1 MYSTYSLLLYHMF
14 VVSKTL
20 KHSIILWSGSVLDG
34 SERWWHRVRKWEG
47 EISGLARAPA
57 LWWDARLLF
66 WSSTCPC
73 LLAGHQKKINLHQ
86 DWCNFSCSHLQ
97 CHRKQQISWSKE
109 GGSRGCSQVSFW
121 GLFMLNSCSFTLS
134 GGFKGWDGVCCSWS
148 CGCTDM
154 CVLKAGYLQRGTLG
168 LVCSLDEKTRGRR
181 NEMAVWVSSHFADLL
196 PMDLCQRT
204 RWNGPGWGK
213 GSQRS
218 FGAAGRDGECAGRS
232 TLCGWAS
239 WQSQTEE
246 E

>member
-1 MYSTYSLLLYHMF
+1 MA
-14 VVSKTL
+14 L
-20 KHSIILWSGSVLDG
+20 KGDGIVWGSGRGRFLGLHVLQPCG
-34 SERWWHRVRKWEG
+34 EMLGCSSEAALV
-47 EISGLARAPA
+47 PA
-57 LWWDARLLF
+57 CWQG
-66 WSSTCPC
+66 T
-73 LLAGHQKKINLHQ
+73 KKIINLHQ
-86 DWCNFSCSHLQ
+86 DWCNFSCSHVQ

-121 GLFMLNSCSFTLS
+121 GLFMLNSCSFTLPGS
-134 GGFKGWDGVCCSWS
+134 FKRWGGVCCSWS

-154 CVLKAGYLQRGTLG
+154 CVLKAGYLQRGTLLG
-168 LVCSLDEKTRGRR
+168 LICSLDEKMRGRR
-181 NEMAVWVSSHFADLL
+181 NEIAVWVSSHFANLL